1 MSSKFLEWQKE
12 KEFLEKE
19 KEAHPELFERSIA
32 VDDDAVLRSVGIGG
46 VFGERVLGHIKLFPE
61 DFIVEEVS
69 KDQKLHTVE
78 DEPAIHMSAT
88 EEVRTIWADLVKMGI
103 DTIEAVNEISRQ
115 LGIDKKFI
123 GVAGIKDKYALTSQA
138 ISFRSV
144 APESVISVNAPN
156 FFLKN
161 VSLGKGALQVGDL
174 LGNRFTIFIRT
185 KGQVDE
191 LELKN
196 KLRELEEDGFWNFFY
211 LQRFGTPRLISHK
224 LGLLILQGKFEDTV
238 KASLTY
244 ASEREIPYFKNYR
257 ARLLESWGDWE
268 KLLQET
274 EPLAYSFSTERRM
287 IEYLVAHPTDFIG
300 ALNQVP
306 EQIKLWAYAYAS
318 YLFNKTL
325 SRFIQKGDEVPFKLP
340 LAFGRDPRIGE
351 FYGDFFRAHK
361 IAPPFPVLKNFPY
374 IQKAEKEV
382 ETLKKLT
389 LHGVRVVPEGVVL
402 DFFLE
407 KASYATTF
415 LSHIFILS
423 SGQPVPEGIS
433 VEEIDSK
440 KLLGTGTVGPLKTG
454 KFRELFEMR
463 KEPPLVQEEIS

>member
-1 MSSKFLEWQKE
+1 MASKFLEWQKE
-12 KEFLEKE
+12 KEFLDKE
-19 KEAHPELFERSIA
+19 KEVHPELFLRPIA
-32 VDDDAVLRSVGIGG
+32 VDDDAILRGVGIEN
-46 VFGERVLGHIKLFPE
+46 VFGERTPGHIKLFPE

-69 KDQKLHTVE
+69 KDRRLHTIE
-78 DEPAIHMSAT
+78 DEAVIPLGT
-88 EEVRTIWADLVKMGI
+88 PEEIRTIWADLIKMGI

-138 ISFRSV
+138 ISFRS
-144 APESVISVNAPN
+144 AMPESIFSVSAPN

-161 VSLGKGALQVGDL
+161 ISLGKGALQVGDL

-185 KGQVDE
+185 KEQTDQQK
-191 LELKN
+191 LEN
-196 KLRELEEDGFWNFFY
+196 QLRELEEQGFWNFFY

-224 LGLLILQGKFEDTV
+224 LGLLILQGKFEETV

-244 ASEREIPYFKNYR
+244 ASEREIPYFKNFR
-257 ARLLESWGDWE
+257 ARLLRSWGDWE
-268 KLLQET
+268 KILQET
-274 EPLAYSFSTERRM
+274 EPLAHSFATERRM
-287 IEYLVAHPTDFIG
+287 LEYLRMHPTDFVG

-306 EQIKLWAYAYAS
+306 EQIKLWVYAYAS

-325 SRFIQKGDEVPFKLP
+325 SWFIQSGGDVPFKLP
-340 LAFGRDPRIGE
+340 LALGRDPRIEE

-361 IAPPFPVLKNFPY
+361 IVPPFYTLKNFPY

-382 ETLKKLT
+382 ETLKKFT
-389 LHGVRVVPEGVVL
+389 LHGVRTIPEGAVL

-415 LSHIFILS
+415 LSHIFTLS
-423 SGQPVPEGIS
+423 SGQPVIEGIS
-433 VEEIDSK
+433 LDEIDAK
-440 KLLGTGTVGPLKTG
+440 AILGTGTIEPLKAG
-454 KFRELFEMR
+454 RFKELFEMR
-463 KEPPLVQEEIS
+463 KESPLVQENAD

>member
-19 KEAHPELFERSIA
+19 KEAHPELFLRPIA
-32 VDDDAVLRSVGIGG
+32 VDDDTVLRSVGIEGIL
-46 VFGERVLGHIKLFPE
+46 GERVLGHIKLFPE

-78 DEPAIHMSAT
+78 DEPAASVSAT
-88 EEVRTIWADLVKMGI
+88 EEIRTIWADLVKMGI

-115 LGIDKKFI
+115 FGVDKKFI

-138 ISFRSV
+138 VSFRSV
-144 APESVISVNAPN
+144 APDKVLSVSAPN

-161 VSLGKGALQVGDL
+161 ASLGKGALQVGDL
-174 LGNRFTIFIRT
+174 SGNRFTIFIRT
-185 KGQVDE
+185 KGQIDE
-191 LELKN
+191 PELKN

-224 LGLLILQGKFEDTV
+224 LGLLILQGKFEETV

-244 ASEREIPYFKNYR
+244 ASEREIPYFKNFR
-257 ARLLESWGDWE
+257 TLLLKSWGNWE

-274 EPLAYSFSTERRM
+274 EPLAHSFATERSM
-287 IEYLVAHPTDFIG
+287 IKYLVSYPTDFVG

-306 EQIKLWAYAYAS
+306 EQIKLWVYAYAS

-325 SRFIQKGDEVPFKLP
+325 SRFIKEGDEVPFKLP
-340 LAFGRDPRIGE
+340 LALGRDPRIEE

-361 IAPPFPVLKNFPY
+361 IAPPFPPLRNFPY

-382 ETLKKLT
+382 ETLKKFT
-389 LHGVRVVPEGVVL
+389 LHGVRTVPEGTAC

-423 SGQPVPEGIS
+423 SGQPVLEGIS

-440 KLLGTGTVGPLKTG
+440 KLLGTGTVEPLKTG